1 MGKSEFSSDV
11 TTNPDFTIG
20 DKKFENY
27 FDFEIYFRDSY
38 GGSDTRSQFVF
49 LSKSVFSDKKEFFFL
64 ENAVQK
70 LSKKSFLSLSVFYLI
85 KMKLNVRRSF
95 SKVKTN

>member
-49 LSKSVFSDKKEFFFL
+49 LSKSVFSDKKKDFFV
-64 ENAVQK
+64 ENVVQK
-70 LSKKSFLSLSVFYLI
+70 FSKKSFLSSVFYFI
-85 KMKLNVRRSF
+85 NVKLNVRRSF

>member
-49 LSKSVFSDKKEFFFL
+49 LSKSVFSDKKKDFFCRKCGSKIV
-64 ENAVQK
+64 EKK
-70 LSKKSFLSLSVFYLI
+70 LFVIIGLLPY
-85 KMKLNVRRSF
+85 
-95 SKVKTN
+95 